1 MDGIHDL
8 GGMHGFG
15 PVQVEEDE
23 PLFHAA
29 WEGRVVGM
37 FALLLLRGYFNLDA
51 FRHGIET
58 MDPGHYLRASYFER
72 WRTSIEKN
80 LIRAGVITADELD
93 ARARTLRSS
102 RRARPKSAPAV
113 PPAPPRVGFVREV
126 ERAPRFQTGQ
136 RVRTRNLH
144 PAGHTRLP
152 RYARGKRGAVAAV
165 YPAFVFPDSN
175 AHGLGEDPQYLY
187 NVRFDAAE
195 LWGDAAEPEASV
207 CVDLFESYLEPE
219 VGA

>member
-102 RRARPKSAPAV
+102 RRARFTR
-113 PPAPPRVGFVREV
+113 PRSPYGSPSIFRE
-126 ERAPRFQTGQ
+126 RFPE
-136 RVRTRNLH
+136 NIS
-144 PAGHTRLP
+144 P
-152 RYARGKRGAVAAV
+152 
-165 YPAFVFPDSN
+165 VF
-175 AHGLGEDPQYLY
+175 L
-187 NVRFDAAE
+187 
-195 LWGDAAEPEASV
+195 
-207 CVDLFESYLEPE
+207 
-219 VGA
+219 